1 MVVFETPESTLPII
15 PAKAK
20 GLFLSAMISSS
31 LFKVISLPFSKV
43 IFSLC
48 KFSENKKAKHFPY
61 AYKIDN
67 NFKKSDDKEPKGSA
81 SDALMKAIAD
91 LNNSLI
97 VVARYKGGGLL
108 GKNNL
113 TRCFHKCIFELIKK

>member
-1 MVVFETPESTLPII
+1 MKLIKTSKIEESKSTFIGYYYEVNSIDEVNEVL
-15 PAKAK
+15 KLVK
-20 GLFLSAMISSS
+20 
-31 LFKVISLPFSKV
+31 K
-43 IFSLC
+43 
-48 KFSENKKAKHFPY
+48 ENKKAKHFPY